1 MAGAAREDAVFE
13 IIDLTRR
20 LTNRTLQFPGDQ
32 PGLTAGRVDLGR
44 PDVQLTRLTHLDLHL
59 GTHIDAPLHFVPGAA
74 DVAALDL
81 ALYPAVVVDTREHE
95 VSPGV
100 LPAQSLRGCA
110 VLFSTGWTIDA
121 ESPAY
126 FAGFPHLSPKTAA
139 ELVDR
144 GAALVGIDTPSVD
157 PNDPTSRYP
166 AHRILLGVGIPIV
179 EGLCNLDWIPREAG
193 PLWFAAFPLKID
205 GVEGSPVRAAALFA
219 PPRKPERKDRRSGRT
234 K

>member
-20 LTNRTLQFPGDQ
+20 LTKQTLQFPGDQ
-32 PGLTAGRVDLGR
+32 PGLVAEAVDLGR
-44 PDVQLTRLTHLDLHL
+44 PDAHLTHVSHLDLHL

-166 AHRILLGVGIPIV
+166 AHRILLGAGIPIV
-179 EGLCNLDWIPREAG
+179 EGLCNLDRLPDGLDAFQ
-193 PLWFAAFPLKID
+193 FACFPLKLEGLD
-205 GVEGSPVRAAALFA
+205 GSPVRAVAFLT
-219 PPRKPERKDRRSGRT
+219 PC
-234 K
+234 